1 MELEQRARA
10 FPCGAHSC
18 GCAETGSLC
27 VFFCAQLCVHPERGL
42 SFTGGWSQPQKSWW
56 AELLSSGSPLV
67 VLLAAW
73 CSGDVTMTF
82 ILLEGRA

>member
-10 FPCGAHSC
+10 FLHGARSC

-42 SFTGGWSQPQKSWW
+42 SFTRGWSQPQKPWW
-56 AELLSSGSPLV
+56 AELWQPTCGASGSLV
-67 VLLAAW
+67 L
-73 CSGDVTMTF
+73 CSVEM
-82 ILLEGRA
+82 